1 MVRSLRTAVAALA
14 VAGFVA
20 QPVTANAGLVH
31 CIHVSPT
38 APGDPGGALPMLGAF
53 AFFVCAGFTLGK
65 VDADNARGI
74 KVAQKGDHFR
84 ALVSC
89 LLPFHHKHKDVVSA
103 KG

>member
-1 MVRSLRTAVAALA
+1 MKRSIRTAVAALA
-14 VAGFVA
+14 VTGFVA
-20 QPVTANAGLVH
+20 QPIAANAGFV
-31 CIHVSPT
+31 CPRVSPT
-38 APGDPGGALPMLGAF
+38 VGDPGGALPMVGVF

-74 KVAQKGDHFR
+74 KVAQKGDHLR

-89 LLPFHHKHKDVVSA
+89 LLPFHHKHKNVVSA